1 MKSTTYKNKNN
12 IKVQNYKQWIAL
24 WEKAKVKCIPRKW
37 SYKYPLPTFKGTKRD
52 LANII

>member
-1 MKSTTYKNKNN
+1 MILFLTVLKIISP
-12 IKVQNYKQWIAL
+12 IFLLGSIGFI